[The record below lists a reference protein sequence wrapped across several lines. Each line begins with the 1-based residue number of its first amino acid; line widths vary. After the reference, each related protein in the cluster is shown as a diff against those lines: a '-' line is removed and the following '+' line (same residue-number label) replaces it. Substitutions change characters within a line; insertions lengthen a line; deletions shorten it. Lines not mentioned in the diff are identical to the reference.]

1 MSNLRKIR
9 ETMKVSQAVLV
20 KRLGVLR
27 EQLVI
32 TNQGDASGFEN
43 VPPARRGAQQF
54 WRECSARRCVPT

>member
-9 ETMKVSQAVLV
+9 ETMKVSRPFWP

-32 TNQGDASGFEN
+32 TNQGDAILI
-43 VPPARRGAQQF
+43 
-54 WRECSARRCVPT
+54 